1 MGKTKLPVDEYVL
14 LNSPAPEA
22 MIILDADGLNMERA
36 AEAPNVRLLASKIRL
51 PVFNVS
57 VPATKIFPDGSS
69 QIEIPTSEP
78 ESPIVSPHAYRILC
92 VYESGEL
99 IMSSKIEETRIL
111 FIFRIKSLC
120 NFLNHFG

>member
-1 MGKTKLPVDEYVL
+1 MTGEYSRVDVLSPMGKTKLPVDEYVL

-57 VPATKIFPDGSS
+57 VPATKIFPLSDAF
-69 QIEIPTSEP
+69 P
-78 ESPIVSPHAYRILC
+78 LD
-92 VYESGEL
+92 
-99 IMSSKIEETRIL
+99 
-111 FIFRIKSLC
+111 
-120 NFLNHFG
+120 